1 MNKKVTRAL
10 ISVSDKSGIVDFCR
24 ELNELGIEI
33 LSTGG
38 TAKTLA
44 EHNISATEVS
54 DYTGFPEMMDGR
66 VKTLHPKV
74 HGGILARRGID
85 DAVMAENGIKPIDMV
100 VVNLY
105 PFEQT
110 IANPNCALDTAIEN
124 IDIGGPTMIRA
135 AAKNHADVA
144 VIVDPSDYA
153 SIIAELNANNST
165 LSQQTRFNLALKS
178 FEHTARYDTAIS
190 AYLGAIRRAG
200 SGQACGIHNIHGDN
214 GNQFPETLN
223 LQFYHHQA
231 LRYGENPHQNAA
243 FYREKTPASGTITA
257 ARQLQGKELSYN
269 NIADADAALEC
280 VKSFDDAPTCVIV
293 KHANPCGVA
302 QADDLLAAYDQA
314 YATDPTSAFGGIIA
328 FNRELDEL
336 TAAEIIKR
344 QFVEVIIA
352 PCISAA
358 AQAVLS
364 EKQNIRVL
372 ECGLWNKTSPAS
384 LDFKRVAGGLLIQ
397 DKDLGEIS
405 TADQFDK
412 LRAGLKVVSK
422 REPTEQELADL
433 LFAWK
438 VAKFVKSNA
447 IVYCKNGSTIGV
459 GAGQMSRVYS
469 ARIAGIK
476 AVDAG
481 LDVPGSAMAS
491 DAFFPFRDGIDSA
504 AEAGITAIIQP
515 GGSMRDNEVIAAAD
529 EHNIAMVFTGMRHFR
544 H

>member
-1 MNKKVTRAL
+1 MNKKITRAL

-24 ELNELGIEI
+24 ELSQLGIEI

-38 TAKTLA
+38 TARALA
-44 EHNISATEVS
+44 ENNITVTEVS

-66 VKTLHPKV
+66 VKTLHPKI
-74 HGGILARRGID
+74 HGGILGRRGID
-85 DAVMAENGIKPIDMV
+85 DGVMAANSISPIDMV

-110 IANPNCALDTAIEN
+110 VANPDCDLETAIEN

-144 VIVDPSDYA
+144 VIVNPNDYA
-153 SIIAELNANNST
+153 STIAELKSAGNS
-165 LSQQTRFNLALKS
+165 LSGQTRFYLALKS
-178 FEHTARYDTAIS
+178 FEHTASYDTAIAS
-190 AYLGAIRRAG
+190 YLGNI
-200 SGQACGIHNIHGDN
+200 SGI
-214 GNQFPETLN
+214 QFPQTLN
-223 LQFYHHQA
+223 LQFYLSQTM
-231 LRYGENPHQNAA
+231 RYGENPHQNAA
-243 FYREKTPASGTITA
+243 FYREKTPASGTIA
-257 ARQLQGKELSYN
+257 AANQLQGKELSYN

-280 VKSFDDAPTCVIV
+280 VKSFNDMPTCVIV

-302 QADDLLAAYDQA
+302 HADNILAAYDKA

-328 FNRELDEL
+328 FNRELDEQ

-352 PCISAA
+352 PTVNPA
-358 AQAVLS
+358 AQTVLA
-364 EKQNIRVL
+364 EKQNVRVM
-372 ECGLWNKTSPAS
+372 ECGVWNNVTPHS
-384 LDFKRVAGGLLIQ
+384 LDFKRVAGGLLVQ
-397 DKDLGEIS
+397 DKDLGEINN
-405 TADQFDK
+405 ADIK
-412 LRAGLKVVSK
+412 IVSK
-422 REPTEQELADL
+422 RTPTEQELADL

-447 IVYCKNGSTIGV
+447 IVYCKNGQTIGV

-469 ARIAGIK
+469 AKIAGIK
-476 AVDAG
+476 AADEG
-481 LDVPGSAMAS
+481 LVVPGSAMAS
-491 DAFFPFRDGIDSA
+491 DAFFPFRDGIDAA

>member
-1 MNKKVTRAL
+1 MNKKITRAL
-10 ISVSDKSGIVDFCR
+10 VSVSDKTGIVDFCR
-24 ELNELGIEI
+24 ELSQLGIEI

-44 EHNISATEVS
+44 EHGIAVIEVS

-66 VKTLHPKV
+66 VKTLHPKI
-74 HGGILARRGID
+74 HGGILGRRGID
-85 DAVMAENGIKPIDMV
+85 DAVMAAAGINPIDLV

-110 IANPNCALDTAIEN
+110 IAKPDCDLETAIEN

-144 VIVDPSDYA
+144 VVVDPADYA
-153 SIIAELNANNST
+153 ATLAELAGANNS
-165 LSQQTRFNLALKS
+165 LAAQTRFNLALKS
-178 FEHTARYDTAIS
+178 FEHTARYDTAI
-190 AYLGAIRRAG
+190 ATYLG
-200 SGQACGIHNIHGDN
+200 GIN
-214 GNQFPETLN
+214 GVQFPPTLN
-223 LQFYHHQA
+223 LQFYHSQT

-243 FYREKTPASGTITA
+243 FYQEKAPASGTIAA
-257 ARQLQGKELSYN
+257 ARQIQGKELSYN

-280 VKSFDDAPTCVIV
+280 VKSFGDKPTCVIV

-302 QADDLLAAYDQA
+302 QAGDIFSAYDKA
-314 YATDPTSAFGGIIA
+314 YSTDPTSAFGGIIA
-328 FNRELDEL
+328 FNRELDEP

-352 PCISAA
+352 PTVNAA
-358 AQAVLS
+358 AKTVLA
-364 EKQNIRVL
+364 EKQNVRVM
-372 ECGLWNKTSPAS
+372 ECGAWDSSPQAS
-384 LDFKRVAGGLLIQ
+384 LDFKRVAGGLLVQ
-397 DKDLGEIS
+397 DKDLGEINR
-405 TADQFDK
+405 AD
-412 LRAGLKVVSK
+412 LKIVSK
-422 REPTEQELADL
+422 RIPTEQELEDL

-447 IVYCKNGSTIGV
+447 IVYCKNGQTIGV

-476 AVDAG
+476 AADEG
-481 LDVPGSAMAS
+481 LTVPGSAMAS
-491 DAFFPFRDGIDSA
+491 DAFFPFRDGIDAA